1 LVFGDLWGIF
11 IACTC
16 RTCSFDVHLA
26 TGIHVRNNL
35 HIRMQRQPNVHSRS
49 LFRVGSQFFSG
60 YFRESVPIVAQ
71 SRSLPLLSEVG
82 FPPVLG
88 LKAGRRVNGRFLPPR
103 PSTSLASRYL
113 TASAAR
119 STARAVLNHPPLSF
133 ISHSLPCLSALT
145 ECDDPW
151 RHLQAQ
157 LGSSNVCSSPMF
169 LPNSWL
175 QIYLIY

>member
-1 LVFGDLWGIF
+1 LLVYVAPAVLMCIWLLEFMSGTTYISACKGSLMSTRDLY
-11 IACTC
+11 
-16 RTCSFDVHLA
+16 
-26 TGIHVRNNL
+26 
-35 HIRMQRQPNVHSRS
+35 
-49 LFRVGSQFFSG
+49 FRVGSQFFSG